1 MGCIFCK
8 IVNNEIPSTKVFEDD
23 AVVAF
28 EDIQPQAPVH
38 VVVIPKKHV
47 ANITDLKDS
56 AVWFSMLNAAQ
67 QAAKIKGIDKTGF
80 RLVINSG
87 KHGTQI
93 IDHVHLHV
101 MGGRQLEGQM
111 G

>member
-8 IVNNEIPSTKVFEDD
+8 IVNNEIPSTKVFEDE

-28 EDIQPQAPVH
+28 DDIQPQAPVH
-38 VVVIPKKHV
+38 VVVIPKQHV
-47 ANITDLKDS
+47 ADITELKDGD
-56 AVWFSMLNAAQ
+56 VWFSMLNAAQ

-101 MGGRQLEGQM
+101 IGGRQLEGQM